1 LPIRASYAWNRL
13 TGRAAR
19 GPGHLARKPR
29 ILTVV
34 LDRRQEAT
42 LKVKVPA
49 PGLETG
55 SHPKVA
61 RRHGQPAPIVAAAPS
76 PRRTISAQGAN
87 RATER
92 QRPAPGNHPQP
103 RAEYSGQRDRRGD
116 QA

>member
-1 LPIRASYAWNRL
+1 M
-13 TGRAAR
+13 
-19 GPGHLARKPR
+19 
-29 ILTVV
+29 LTVV

-55 SHPKVA
+55 SHPKET
-61 RRHGQPAPIVAAAPS
+61 RRHGQPAPIVAAPPG
-76 PRRTISAQGAN
+76 PRRPVSPAGPHPAGN

-103 RAEYSGQRDRRGD
+103 RTKFSGQRDRPGD